1 MWLTALIMGLAGSLH
16 CAGMCSP
23 LAMTITSMNSPAF
36 SNRLL
41 YNAGRILTY
50 GILGASVATMGLIL
64 PLPKFQNIL
73 SITLGI
79 ILITMGVTGISG
91 LRIPLLTISIIKFTN
106 LIKNIFSKFIQQKH
120 RGSLL
125 LLGALNGLLPCG
137 LTFLALTFCITL
149 ATPFQGFMYMLLFG
163 AGTLP
168 VMLGFI
174 SLLQFLTRK
183 FNFNIK
189 AVTKGMLI
197 LSGLLLVVRVFM
209 VHTPEAHTSH
219 QGIVDIVFCR

>member
-23 LAMTITSMNSPAF
+23 LAMTITSMNSPAI

-50 GILGASVATMGLIL
+50 GLLGASVASMGLIL

-106 LIKNIFSKFIQQKH
+106 LIKNIF
-120 RGSLL
+120 
-125 LLGALNGLLPCG
+125 
-137 LTFLALTFCITL
+137 
-149 ATPFQGFMYMLLFG
+149 
-163 AGTLP
+163 
-168 VMLGFI
+168 GFI
-174 SLLQFLTRK
+174 
-183 FNFNIK
+183 
-189 AVTKGMLI
+189 
-197 LSGLLLVVRVFM
+197 
-209 VHTPEAHTSH
+209 
-219 QGIVDIVFCR
+219 

>member
-23 LAMTITSMNSPAF
+23 LAMTITSMNSPAI

-149 ATPFQGFMYMLLFG
+149 ATPFQGFIYMLLFG

-183 FNFNIK
+183 LNFNIK

-197 LSGLLLVVRVFM
+197 LSGLLLVVRVLM
-209 VHTPEAHTSH
+209 VHTPEAHASH

>member
-23 LAMTITSMNSPAF
+23 LAMTITSMNSPAI

-149 ATPFQGFMYMLLFG
+149 ATPFQGFIYMLLFG

-183 FNFNIK
+183 LNFNIK

-209 VHTPEAHTSH
+209 VHTPEAHASH

>member
-23 LAMTITSMNSPAF
+23 LAMTITSMNSPAI

-183 FNFNIK
+183 LNFNIK

-209 VHTPEAHTSH
+209 VHTPEAHASH

>member
-23 LAMTITSMNSPAF
+23 LAMTITSMNSPAI

-41 YNAGRILTY
+41 YNAGRIITY
-50 GILGASVATMGLIL
+50 GLLGASVASMGLIL

-149 ATPFQGFMYMLLFG
+149 ATPFQGFIYMLLFG

-183 FNFNIK
+183 LNFNIK

-209 VHTPEAHTSH
+209 VHTPEAHASH

>member
-1 MWLTALIMGLAGSLH
+1 MWLTALFMGLAGSLH

-23 LAMTITSMNSPAF
+23 LAMTITSMKSPAF

-41 YNAGRILTY
+41 YNAGRIITY
-50 GILGASVATMGLIL
+50 GILGAMVASLGLIL

-73 SITLGI
+73 SITLGLV
-79 ILITMGVTGISG
+79 LIFMGVTGLTG
-91 LRIPLLTISIIKFTN
+91 LRIPLITPLMIRFTN
-106 LIKNIFSKFIQQKH
+106 LIRNTFSKFIQQKH

-149 ATPFQGFMYMLLFG
+149 ATAFDGFLYMLLFG

-168 VMLGFI
+168 VMLGFVSVI
-174 SLLQFLTRK
+174 QFLNRR
-183 FNFNIK
+183 FNVDFK
-189 AVTKGMLI
+189 SVTTGMLI
-197 LSGLLLVVRVFM
+197 LSGLLLVVRVFI
-209 VHTPEAHTSH
+209 VHTSEEYSSH
-219 QGIVDIVFCR
+219 QGIVDIVLCR